1 MKVVVS
7 CFRAGKEVGASW
19 GDFLPRILKQKYFI
33 VRYHKSAYY
42 IHLMGDVI
50 LLVAPS
56 GCSRNVAIII
66 FNRIH
71 KKKEKEICIESPLC
85 VSIVLDC

>member
-1 MKVVVS
+1 MS

-19 GDFLPRILKQKYFI
+19 WDFLPRILKQKYFV
-33 VRYHKSAYY
+33 VRYQKSAYY
-42 IHLMGDVI
+42 IHLMGEVI

-66 FNRIH
+66 FKRIH
-71 KKKEKEICIESPLC
+71 EKKEKEIFIEFPLC